1 MRIEYSSCWERFD
14 FCIGEIRSLDRLYDQ
29 MQKVVS
35 DESELSDLLR
45 IQIVNAVSAFD
56 KFLHDLVRIGVVS
69 QLKGDMYMEKKIL
82 SAIHIDAGTYIR
94 LSELS
99 TSAYDQLELHRL
111 LENRVELV
119 LKTMSFQSPEK
130 IKDALSYIWSEPHK
144 WSKLAKGMSLT
155 EDELKVGIGLYVE
168 RRNQIVHEGDFDP
181 SFTSR
186 RSIESKDVNDCV
198 DLYYNLGRQVA
209 ILACGLSV

>member
-1 MRIEYSSCWERFD
+1 
-14 FCIGEIRSLDRLYDQ
+14 

-45 IQIVNAVSAFD
+45 IQLVNAVSAFD

-69 QLKGDMYMEKKIL
+69 QLKGDMDMEKKTL
-82 SAIHIDAGTYIR
+82 SAIQIDAGTYIR
-94 LSELS
+94 LTELS
-99 TSAYDQLELHRL
+99 ASASASDQLELHKL

-144 WSKLAKGMSLT
+144 WNKLATEMSLS
-155 EDELKVGIGLYVE
+155 ENELRDSICLYVD
-168 RRNQIVHEGDFDP
+168 RRNQIVHEGDFDTF
-181 SFTSR
+181 SMLR
-186 RSIESKDVNDCV
+186 RSIEPKHVENCV
-198 DLYYNLGRQVA
+198 DLYYALGKQVA